1 LSDHLPAG
9 LESLQLTDSLA
20 EIAVLLK
27 DEDRE
32 GNKALEL
39 MDRVEGARIRD
50 VLLLSVGTERLDMVR
65 VDRAVGTGER
75 GILVAT

>member
-1 LSDHLPAG
+1 MVF
-9 LESLQLTDSLA
+9 ESLRLTDSLA
-20 EIAVLLK
+20 EIIVLLK

-39 MDRVEGARIRD
+39 MDRVEGARARG
-50 VLLLSVGTERLDMVR
+50 VLLLCVGTVRLDTVRVDGAVGTEIL
-65 VDRAVGTGER
+65 GER